1 MPGLLPA
8 PLVFV
13 SVLLKEERF
22 KQQCILP
29 DRQSDVE
36 SSTFERAA
44 MSHSYPTLAQMG
56 ITSFDNISRYQLRRE
71 GRADVLKIYYH
82 RPKGSLLSRSKK
94 FTFARP
100 KSLGPM
106 EFQKTEQWH
115 QLEDTSPVLRQALCE
130 LHQLLGVDNPVED
143 SADNTKVQL
152 LADLEHM
159 ERVMQSKLD
168 ELRRQIEAL
177 K

>member
-1 MPGLLPA
+1 MT
-8 PLVFV
+8 
-13 SVLLKEERF
+13 EHY
-22 KQQCILP
+22 
-29 DRQSDVE
+29 
-36 SSTFERAA
+36 STL
-44 MSHSYPTLAQMG
+44 TQMG

-71 GRADVLKIYYH
+71 ARADVLKIYYH

-100 KSLGPM
+100 GSLGPM

-115 QLEDTSPVLRQALCE
+115 RLEDTSPVLRQALLE
-130 LHQLLGVDNPVED
+130 LHRLLGGETHSDEATLD
-143 SADNTKVQL
+143 TKQQL

-159 ERVMQSKLD
+159 ERVMQDKLD

>member
-1 MPGLLPA
+1 
-8 PLVFV
+8 
-13 SVLLKEERF
+13 
-22 KQQCILP
+22 
-29 DRQSDVE
+29 
-36 SSTFERAA
+36 
-44 MSHSYPTLAQMG
+44 MSQPYPTLAQMG

-100 KSLGPM
+100 GSLGPV

-115 QLEDTSPVLRQALCE
+115 RLEDTSPVLRQALLE
-130 LHQLLGVDNPVED
+130 LHRLLGRELKTDEAT
-143 SADNTKVQL
+143 ADTKQQL

-159 ERVMQSKLD
+159 ERVMQDKLD
-168 ELRRQIEAL
+168 ELRRQIAAL

>member
-1 MPGLLPA
+1 
-8 PLVFV
+8 
-13 SVLLKEERF
+13 
-22 KQQCILP
+22 
-29 DRQSDVE
+29 
-36 SSTFERAA
+36 

-82 RPKGSLLSRSKK
+82 RPRGSLLSRSKK

>member
-1 MPGLLPA
+1 
-8 PLVFV
+8 
-13 SVLLKEERF
+13 
-22 KQQCILP
+22 
-29 DRQSDVE
+29 
-36 SSTFERAA
+36 
-44 MSHSYPTLAQMG
+44 MSNQYPTLTQMG

-100 KSLGPM
+100 KSLGPV

-115 QLEDTSPVLRQALCE
+115 QLEDTSPVLRQALLE
-130 LHQLLGVDNPVED
+130 LHNLLGSEVRTDD
-143 SADNTKVQL
+143 TTADTKKQL

-159 ERVMQSKLD
+159 ERVMQDKLD